1 MGLRKTFLAIGIA
14 IIFALFIGYGLYVF
28 YEMPKGS
35 YGQDCYEEFKC
46 YDLSN
51 CTKEVV
57 VEDRMENEEQTMPVP
72 VEADPFC
79 HEKLYDSKE
88 YQECEEKRDECREN
102 ALLVSPQY
110 AHARFNFFA
119 LLIFAA
125 IALIVGVYLKNL
137 EGIGSGFIGGGILLI
152 LWSLPYTNL
161 YWFNWNKYIK
171 LAALGLI
178 LVLLIYLGY
187 KKLEK

>member
-14 IIFALFIGYGLYVF
+14 IVLTLFISYGLYVF
-28 YEMPKGS
+28 YEPPKEN

-46 YDLSN
+46 YELSDCVKPILKTDTN
-51 CTKEVV
+51 NTV
-57 VEDRMENEEQTMPVP
+57 DQPSQPLPV
-72 VEADPFC
+72 DPFC
-79 HEKLYDSKE
+79 EEKLYDSKE
-88 YQECEEKRDECREN
+88 YQECEEKRDQCREN
-102 ALLVSPQY
+102 ALVVSPNY

-125 IALIVGVYLKNL
+125 IVIIAGVYLKHL
-137 EGIGSGFIGGGILLI
+137 EGIGSGFIGSGILLV

-171 LAALGLI
+171 LAALGVI
-178 LVLLIYLGY
+178 LVLLVYLGY
-187 KKLEK
+187 KKLDR